1 MLVPNQKIKQTW
13 NSKTIKWYKEKG
25 YIFTKMHDEFE
36 VDAEDLTLANKSKV
50 EIECDICKKIYL
62 KEYYRYIDSKDN
74 GGDYCNKCK
83 GIKITKTRMN
93 SDLDAKW
100 QRVVDASKQM
110 GYKLI
115 STKEDYNGISGKI
128 KYECEKHGIKES
140 IFENFANLHGCIDC
154 SYENRAN
161 HTRNSIEK
169 VINII
174 ESVNNNKLLNPH
186 EYINAH
192 TRNLIIKCGC
202 CEDGEFITSFRNYKK
217 GQDRCIRCSRSMS
230 KNEKRIEDFLK
241 SLNLEY
247 KYEKTFADCR
257 DEKVLPFDFYLPYYN
272 LCIEFDGEQHFN
284 DHMYSTFSTLPYV
297 NLEYVQKHDKI
308 KNEYCHNN
316 NINLLRI
323 PYWEENHI
331 EEIIKNELNRIEKL
345 GIRYSL
351 VS

>member
-1 MLVPNQKIKQTW
+1 MLVPNQKIKQKW
-13 NSKTIKWYKEKG
+13 NGSNIKWYKEKG
-25 YIFTKMHDEFE
+25 YVFTKRHDEFE
-36 VDAEDLTLANKSKV
+36 VDAEDLTLGNKSKV
-50 EIECDICKKIYL
+50 EVECDICKKIYL
-62 KEYYRYIDSKDN
+62 KEYYRHIEAKNN

-83 GIKITKTRMN
+83 GIKIANTTINK
-93 SDLDAKW
+93 DLDTKW
-100 QRVVDASKQM
+100 QRIENVSKQM

-115 STKEDYNGISGKI
+115 STKEDYVGTSNKI
-128 KYECEKHGIKES
+128 KYECKKHGVKES
-140 IFENFANLHGCIDC
+140 IIVNFLNLHGCIDC
-154 SYENRAN
+154 AYEKRAN
-161 HTRNSIEK
+161 RTKNSIEK
-169 VINII
+169 VVNIV

-202 CEDGEFITSFRNYKK
+202 CEDGEFTTSFINYKK
-217 GQDRCIRCSRSMS
+217 GQNRCIRCSRSMS

-241 SLNLEY
+241 SLNIEY
-247 KYEKTFADCR
+247 KYEKTFPDCR
-257 DEKVLPFDFYLPYYN
+257 DEKVLPFDFYLTQYN

-308 KNEYCHNN
+308 KTEYCKNK

-323 PYWEENHI
+323 SYLEENNI
-331 EEIIKNELNRIEKL
+331 EKIITNELKRIEKL

-351 VS
+351 IS